1 MVQKIHKQENTLDD
15 SIYDKE
21 NVPFQRIILTA
32 LILIPLGF
40 ILNFPLKGIIR
51 SLVLSGLSNN
61 TACPVLYS
69 DVEVSYFFPKII
81 IKNPT
86 ITKACINALE
96 ENLNLDDIII
106 RPHLPSLK
114 VLGIRFSV
122 NLKKDKTNIYMY
134 PVIGLGKILIT
145 IDDSTIHSDTISYFT
160 GGLDLFDG
168 TFNLNLSTQIEN
180 QQLQTTSIK
189 LESRDLYIKESNV
202 SNFIIPQI
210 PLLDFSIRATLNA
223 DMTLRVAPG
232 QLIIGNKNSP
242 IFTSLGGTINIRKD
256 HFASSNIDM
265 TGEMIL
271 TNKFLDLFP
280 IIRLKIPNI
289 SPTGNYIF
297 LARGPLLSPESYR
310 FQ

>member
-21 NVPFQRIILTA
+21 NFPFQRVILTA
-32 LILIPLGF
+32 FILIPLGF

-51 SLVLSGLSNN
+51 SLILSGLSNN
-61 TACPVLYS
+61 TACPILYS

-96 ENLNLDDIII
+96 ENLNLDDIVI
-106 RPHLPSLK
+106 RPHLPSFK

-134 PVIGLGKILIT
+134 PVIGLGKTLIT
-145 IDDSTIHSDTISYFT
+145 IDDSIIHTDTIAYFT

-168 TFNLNLSTQIEN
+168 TFTLNLNTQIEN
-180 QQLQTTSIK
+180 NQIKTTSIK
-189 LESRDLYIKESNV
+189 LESRDLYIQESNV
-202 SNFIIPQI
+202 NNFIIPQI

-242 IFTSLGGTINIRKD
+242 LYTNLGGTINIRKD

-265 TGEMIL
+265 TGDMIL

-289 SPTGNYIF
+289 SPTGNYTFI
-297 LARGPLLSPESYR
+297 ARGPLLSPESYR